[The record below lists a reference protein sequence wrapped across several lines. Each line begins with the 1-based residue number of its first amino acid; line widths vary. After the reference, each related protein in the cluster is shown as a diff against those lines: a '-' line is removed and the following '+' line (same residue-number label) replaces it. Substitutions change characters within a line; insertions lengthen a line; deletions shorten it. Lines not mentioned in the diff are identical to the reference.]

1 MAVQDN
7 TLRCRQF
14 ILSLAKNDVPVN
26 TFAWG
31 NLITLRDNISEDEL
45 YDGVHEFRKRHYSA
59 NRMTLSIQARLP
71 MDVLQKYVLECFSNV
86 PSNDLPPD
94 DFKLCTLMFDTPE
107 FAKFYY
113 LQPIKDG
120 IQV

>member
-71 MDVLQKYVLECFSNV
+71 MDVLQKYVLVWYGFN
-86 PSNDLPPD
+86 L
-94 DFKLCTLMFDTPE
+94 
-107 FAKFYY
+107 
-113 LQPIKDG
+113 G
-120 IQV
+120 

>member
-1 MAVQDN
+1 MALDRFAQFFISPLMDRSSIAKEREVMESEFQMAVQDN

-59 NRMTLSIQARLP
+59 NRMTLSIQ
-71 MDVLQKYVLECFSNV
+71 VL
-86 PSNDLPPD
+86 
-94 DFKLCTLMFDTPE
+94 
-107 FAKFYY
+107 
-113 LQPIKDG
+113 
-120 IQV
+120 